1 MFHGC
6 FEGLSSKYQKGVNE
20 VPRVL
25 LGSFN
30 SVYRVFHNH
39 WKVFQISFLKF
50 NMSRNDFDG
59 FPTSMSDEIKSAD
72 DIVSIWHID
81 PKVAKEMFNLFIDVV
96 FEEPCDILLD
106 DEEIVTTDES
116 SEHEVD
122 TSLDDE

>member
-1 MFHGC
+1 
-6 FEGLSSKYQKGVNE
+6 
-20 VPRVL
+20 
-25 LGSFN
+25 
-30 SVYRVFHNH
+30 
-39 WKVFQISFLKF
+39 
-50 NMSRNDFDG
+50 MSRNDFDG